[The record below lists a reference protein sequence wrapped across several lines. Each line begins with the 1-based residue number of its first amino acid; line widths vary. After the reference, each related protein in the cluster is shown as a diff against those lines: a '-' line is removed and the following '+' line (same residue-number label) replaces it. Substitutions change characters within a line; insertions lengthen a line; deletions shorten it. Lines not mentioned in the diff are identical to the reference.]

1 MRTLAECLR
10 DRDAGFLQIVAE
22 LWGIDLPS
30 GPANQAASALA
41 GMLSQSP
48 WLEECISS
56 LPAQARE
63 ALDHLLQ
70 QGGRTPMADFERR
83 YGPLRAMGPGKRDRQ
98 KPWRNPA
105 SATEALWYRALIDR
119 AFFDTPKGPQEF
131 AYIPEDL
138 HAALQPHTTSPKA
151 PLGQACPP
159 PARPALA
166 DSRIV
171 DDATTLLAAL
181 RARPAAQES
190 LPPERMAA
198 LRSHLHHPEALDM
211 LLALLLEARMLQPKP
226 LKPAPEAAAAFLEA
240 PDGQALAGLLRSW
253 LGSRRWNDMAAVP
266 HLRPGGSKWP
276 NDPLLSRQAALALL
290 ETIPP
295 GEWWNLESFIAEVK
309 AREPSFQR
317 PGGDFESW
325 YLQDAEGA
333 FLRGFEHWDEV
344 EGAFLRYL
352 IQGPLHW
359 LGAADIGRTT
369 EQEPI
374 TAFRLASPWQ
384 VLISPEAKIDLEPRR
399 GQVTL
404 RADGSLRVSYD
415 APRVLRYQ
423 LARISDWE
431 PRDREGLCYRLT
443 PASLHRASD
452 QGLREYHILRILEEA
467 GAGALPPSLKQAI
480 SRWHSAGVEA
490 RFERSLLLRVKEPS
504 ALTMLQSH
512 PSTRRYL
519 GEALGPT
526 TIAIQEKNWPRLRDA
541 AARLGLLIDPPSN
554 DSEGIP

>member
-190 LPPERMAA
+190 LPLSA
-198 LRSHLHHPEALDM
+198 
-211 LLALLLEARMLQPKP
+211 
-226 LKPAPEAAAAFLEA
+226 
-240 PDGQALAGLLRSW
+240 W
-253 LGSRRWNDMAAVP
+253 RRCD
-266 HLRPGGSKWP
+266 
-276 NDPLLSRQAALALL
+276 
-290 ETIPP
+290 
-295 GEWWNLESFIAEVK
+295 
-309 AREPSFQR
+309 
-317 PGGDFESW
+317 
-325 YLQDAEGA
+325 
-333 FLRGFEHWDEV
+333 
-344 EGAFLRYL
+344 
-352 IQGPLHW
+352 
-359 LGAADIGRTT
+359 
-369 EQEPI
+369 
-374 TAFRLASPWQ
+374 
-384 VLISPEAKIDLEPRR
+384 LISTILKRWICCLPCFWKLGCSSQSRSSRLPRR
-399 GQVTL
+399 
-404 RADGSLRVSYD
+404 R
-415 APRVLRYQ
+415 PRSSKRQ
-423 LARISDWE
+423 MAKRS
-431 PRDREGLCYRLT
+431 
-443 PASLHRASD
+443 RAS
-452 QGLREYHILRILEEA
+452 
-467 GAGALPPSLKQAI
+467 
-480 SRWHSAGVEA
+480 
-490 RFERSLLLRVKEPS
+490 
-504 ALTMLQSH
+504 
-512 PSTRRYL
+512 
-519 GEALGPT
+519 
-526 TIAIQEKNWPRLRDA
+526 
-541 AARLGLLIDPPSN
+541 
-554 DSEGIP
+554 